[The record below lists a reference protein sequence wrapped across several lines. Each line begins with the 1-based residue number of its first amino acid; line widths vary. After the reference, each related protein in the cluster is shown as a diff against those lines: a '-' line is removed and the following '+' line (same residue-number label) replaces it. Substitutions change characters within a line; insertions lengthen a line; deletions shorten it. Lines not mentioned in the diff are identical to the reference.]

1 MMNNSLESGEC
12 IKQELTL
19 DAVSEIR
26 IGVDHLTEWGDVA
39 PYRKVFTNP
48 NAPLRIRIPKVN
60 IHNQN
65 LEIPEHT
72 SEYKMRSDFPV
83 KHSTNVKL
91 ATNLPLFSN
100 MRIRVLKTPFNKGNA
115 ILLLISNLATPAA
128 NVREAFKVVYTLF
141 QSMTSDLTFQCNKKY
156 FRCRGYYTKDFYT
169 CTFEAQI

>member
-12 IKQELTL
+12 IKQDLTL
-19 DAVSEIR
+19 NAVSEIR
-26 IGVDHLTEWGDVA
+26 IGVDHLTERGEEA
-39 PYRKVFTNP
+39 PYRKVFTKP
-48 NAPLRIRIPKVN
+48 NAPLRVGIPKAN

-72 SEYKMRSDFPV
+72 SEYKMCSDFPV
-83 KHSTNVKL
+83 KHSTNVEL
-91 ATNLPLFSN
+91 GTNLPLFSN
-100 MRIRVLKTPFNKGNA
+100 MTIRVLKTPFNKGNT

-141 QSMTSDLTFQCNKKY
+141 ESMAPDLTFQCNKKY
-156 FRCRGYYTKDFYT
+156 FRCRGYYTKNFYT